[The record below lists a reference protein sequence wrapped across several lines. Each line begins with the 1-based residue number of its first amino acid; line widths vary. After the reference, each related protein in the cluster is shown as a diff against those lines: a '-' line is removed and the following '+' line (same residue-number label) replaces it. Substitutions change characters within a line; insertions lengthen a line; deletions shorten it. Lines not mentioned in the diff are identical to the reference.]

1 MTTEKQNF
9 EHFASDGAA
18 RTACGEWVDNGTRL
32 KTVSEWTAVTCGAC
46 RLEQPLV
53 SHQAPE
59 YRMPSQQHAF
69 LTSLAD
75 FSAAQRE
82 VASLRSL
89 LEAAETRL
97 SAIVATQ
104 KPELSAAATR
114 ALLAVPSDAEGAQVT
129 TQTTTSGVRD
139 ELGQAGLIGP
149 RGGLTRK
156 GSIMKARLDAA
167 QFDDFFGPE

>member
-18 RTACGEWVDNGTRL
+18 RTACGIWIQNGTTVV
-32 KTVSEWTAVTCGAC
+32 TVSEWTEVSCGAC
-46 RLEQPLV
+46 RLEQPMV

-69 LTSLAD
+69 LTSLAGEL
-75 FSAAQRE
+75 AT
-82 VASLRSL
+82 LRSL

-97 SAIVATQ
+97 SAIVSAQ
-104 KPELSAAATR
+104 KPELSPAATR
-114 ALLAVPSDAEGAQVT
+114 ALLAAPSDAEGAQVA

-139 ELGQAGLIGP
+139 ELKQAGLIGP

-156 GSIMKARLDAA
+156 GSIVKARLDRE
-167 QFDDFFGPE
+167 QLDDLFGPE